1 VDGRCGVGDEGKWCG
16 VGMQGGDLQRAAARR
31 PRALALEGADG
42 AASLRR
48 AAAQRPRAEALEM
61 LAARRPRAAA
71 LRMQGRA
78 WVSAKLVSGEGV
90 LPSGGGVARRFW
102 RGWRRWAA
110 AVGGSGGVRGSWA
123 AVGGS
128 GGVHG

>member
-1 VDGRCGVGDEGKWCG
+1 LHRVDGRCGVGDEGKWCG

-78 WVSAKLVSGEGV
+78 WDSAKLGSGESI
-90 LPSGGGVARRFW
+90 LPSGSSIGDLEGLV
-102 RGWRRWAA
+102 
-110 AVGGSGGVRGSWA
+110 AVGGSGGLGWRRVE
-123 AVGGS
+123 GGW
-128 GGVHG
+128 GLGI